1 MDRPALRNLLMQVE
15 ARAIDC
21 VLVYKVDRLSRSLL
35 DLARLMEQFERCG
48 VSFVSVTQDF
58 NSTTSLGG

>member
-1 MDRPALRNLLMQVE
+1 MRVE

-35 DLARLMEQFERCG
+35 DFARQMEQFERCG